1 MNASVTHRAFDE
13 RLDNKDYEDYYDRRG
28 ASEAE
33 RYDPSEH
40 IEATIL
46 FPEVATLQ
54 TFLLSNE

>member
-1 MNASVTHRAFDE
+1 MNANVTYRAFDE

-33 RYDPSEH
+33 HYDPAERV
-40 IEATIL
+40 EATIL

-54 TFLLSNE
+54 TFL